1 MMPPDT
7 MEELLGTL
15 FEAPQG
21 SVHVLVASLAAGDAA
36 QIAYDAHKLKG
47 TAMLLGFRALVRTSA
62 QIERLAPEDNAAL
75 RRELGNQL
83 LVDMER
89 TQHALRQFAQAEPA

>member
-1 MMPPDT
+1 
-7 MEELLGTL
+7 
-15 FEAPQG
+15 
-21 SVHVLVASLAAGDAA
+21 VASLATGDAA

-83 LVDMER
+83 MVDMDR
-89 TQHALRQFAQAEPA
+89 TQQALLQFSPAVPA